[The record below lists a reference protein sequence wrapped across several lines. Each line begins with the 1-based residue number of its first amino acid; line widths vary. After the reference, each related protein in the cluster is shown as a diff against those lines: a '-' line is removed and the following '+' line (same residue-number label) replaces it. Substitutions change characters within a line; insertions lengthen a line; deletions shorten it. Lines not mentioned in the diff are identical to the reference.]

1 MNFTGEYHNTV
12 DPKGRASIPAKFRE
26 LLAQQGDERVVLTK
40 NLQGGLTAYPV
51 AHWQTV
57 IEGVRQRP
65 ASPEKESAI
74 RFFIAPSVEC
84 LFDKQGRIQIPQSLR
99 SYGALEKEVV
109 VLGMFDKIEIY
120 SQLRYEQVTNGS
132 GDMLRADA
140 QVVAEMGF

>member
-26 LLAQQGDERVVLTK
+26 QLVQRGDECVVLTK

-51 AHWQTV
+51 AHWQAV
-57 IEGVRQRP
+57 VEGVRQRP

-74 RFFIAPSVEC
+74 RFFIAPAVEC

-99 SYGALEKEVV
+99 SHGALEKEVV
-109 VLGMFDKIEIY
+109 VLGMFEKIEIY
-120 SQLRYEQVTNGS
+120 SQLRYEQVTSGS
-132 GDMLRADA
+132 GELLRADA
-140 QVVAEMGF
+140 RVVAEMGF